1 MVYRATEFTE
11 NRKAQTRERLLKES
25 KKLVSLAGF
34 RGLSIAEAARCS
46 AIATGTVYRYF
57 PSKSE
62 LCVAVF
68 EQATQREIDAVSQA
82 GTTAHSATQR
92 LRSSLECF
100 IQRAL
105 QNPTLAYALIAEPV
119 DPELE
124 QTRLIY
130 RAHWAESFSTLI
142 RLGIEQGEF
151 IPQPETLCATA
162 LVGAMAETVIIP
174 LQQAR
179 HDANTDT
186 TPLTQSHCQ
195 QIVAFCLRAVV
206 KPEHIV

>member
-1 MVYRATEFTE
+1 MWQFA
-11 NRKAQTRERLLKES
+11 
-25 KKLVSLAGF
+25 
-34 RGLSIAEAARCS
+34 
-46 AIATGTVYRYF
+46 
-57 PSKSE
+57 PKSRRD
-62 LCVAVF
+62 A
-68 EQATQREIDAVSQA
+68 QREEAIF
-82 GTTAHSATQR
+82 TAKHSAA
-92 LRSSLECF
+92 SK
-100 IQRAL
+100 
-105 QNPTLAYALIAEPV
+105 
-119 DPELE
+119 
-124 QTRLIY
+124 
-130 RAHWAESFSTLI
+130 HFSTLI